1 VVSGAQS
8 PLKLPPGAGAEGWL
22 HGATLA
28 LVTLPIAHVAGA
40 FVPIEVIPITV
51 AGILYWHRAM
61 VLSWDGRKVPAW
73 RQICFGAGL
82 ATVAIALFSPIGHIS
97 EELVLAHMGE
107 HLLIGDIASLLLVL
121 GLTRSLLQPLLAIRV
136 FNRLQVLT
144 HPALAFPLWAVNLF
158 FWHVPA
164 IYQDAYG
171 AAPVHALEHTT
182 FLFFGCLMWMP
193 VFGPLPKPE
202 WFGAGWKVGYVIAVR
217 FTGAILGNVLMWSGT
232 VLYPIYAPGERY
244 WGITPLADQSTAGV
258 IMMVEGTFLAL
269 GVLAWVF
276 FEVAREGT
284 EKQHLLDLAQER
296 GVQLDERRAQRA
308 VAAGHGALLEERLSA
323 AHDE

>member
-1 VVSGAQS
+1 
-8 PLKLPPGAGAEGWL
+8 
-22 HGATLA
+22 
-28 LVTLPIAHVAGA
+28 VTGA
-40 FVPIEVIPITV
+40 FVPIEVIPITI
-51 AGILYWHRAM
+51 AGVLYWHRVL
-61 VLSWDGRKVPAW
+61 VLSWDNRKVPLW
-73 RQICFGAGL
+73 RQLCFGAGL
-82 ATVAIALFSPIGHIS
+82 LTISIALFSPIGHIS
-97 EELVLAHMGE
+97 DELVLAHMGE

-144 HPALAFPLWAVNLF
+144 HPAVAFPLWAVNLF
-158 FWHVPA
+158 FWHIPA

-193 VFGPLPKPE
+193 IFGPLPKPQ
-202 WFGAGWKVGYVIAVR
+202 WFSAGWKVAYVIAVR
-217 FTGAILGNVLMWSGT
+217 FTGAILGNVLMWSGS

-244 WGITPLADQSTAGV
+244 WGISAIADQSTAGV
-258 IMMVEGTFLAL
+258 IMMIEGTFLAL

-284 EKQHLLDLAQER
+284 EKQNLLDLARER
-296 GVQLDERRAQRA
+296 GIELDERRAQRA
-308 VAAGHGALLEERLSA
+308 VAAGHGSLLAERLNAAGDEERERRA
-323 AHDE
+323 VT